1 MFMKVVIDTGS
12 NLGIIFVNNS
22 PRAWYNI
29 LVCGME
35 CRYDRDVEEGKVG
48 QIFWTEARQVFYG
61 VVASVLVVLEELF
74 PIFHVEGRPC
84 VGHCHVN
91 KSSFACVFGEVNFLD
106 HFLE

>member
-1 MFMKVVIDTGS
+1 M
-12 NLGIIFVNNS
+12 
-22 PRAWYNI
+22 
-29 LVCGME
+29 
-35 CRYDRDVEEGKVG
+35 
-48 QIFWTEARQVFYG
+48 FYG